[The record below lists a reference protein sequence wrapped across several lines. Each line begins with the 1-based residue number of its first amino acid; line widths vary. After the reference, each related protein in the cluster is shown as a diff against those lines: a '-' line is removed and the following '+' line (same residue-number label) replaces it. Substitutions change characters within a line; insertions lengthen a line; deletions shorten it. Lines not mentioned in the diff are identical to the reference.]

1 MIVVKKYANR
11 RLYDTD
17 RSCYIT
23 QAELA
28 SMIRS
33 GAEIQVVDAR
43 SGADLTRL
51 TLIQII
57 LEIETDGHQMLPT
70 EALRL
75 IIRAYG
81 GRNEL
86 LLSRYLE
93 RTMAAFARHYGDAD
107 KFLDGALDSIR
118 DQADPERDAVSG
130 DDRATLGQ
138 LREEMEKLRARLERF
153 GPH

>member
-1 MIVVKKYANR
+1 MIVIKKYANR
-11 RLYDTD
+11 RLYDMD

-28 SMIRS
+28 KMICS

-57 LEIETDGHQMLPT
+57 LEIETDGHQMLPP

-81 GRNEL
+81 GRTEM

-93 RTMAAFARHYGDAD
+93 RTMAAC
-107 KFLDGALDSIR
+107 
-118 DQADPERDAVSG
+118 PP
-130 DDRATLGQ
+130 
-138 LREEMEKLRARLERF
+138 LR
-153 GPH
+153 GC